1 MTDKDLSIIAAFIR
15 NENRINKSVKMTK
28 RIDCGILWSIDVRFL
43 AVRSREISFKEANEI
58 YDQIETLSKKRVIPN
73 RDIRDLQNGILE
85 LRVSYMNRTCGSG
98 LIIRALE
105 FISTDMLK
113 RLMSSPRY

>member
-1 MTDKDLSIIAAFIR
+1 MTDKDLSTITAFIR
-15 NENRINKSVKMTK
+15 NANRTNKSVKITK

-73 RDIRDLQNGILE
+73 RDMRE
-85 LRVSYMNRTCGSG
+85 WYSGSTSPCQG
-98 LIIRALE
+98 EDRGFDPRLALAGKE
-105 FISTDMLK
+105 AET
-113 RLMSSPRY
+113 